1 MLSHEVKHAL
11 IEKVVQVEEIEE
23 GCDEDDLMNVHRN
36 LVIVIRILIIISL
49 HFRYLIRM
57 NYYI

>member
-1 MLSHEVKHAL
+1 MKHAL